1 MREMGFSHSAKSG
14 AVTVTHAKLSDPYPE
29 VIGHLPVAGYPSNR
43 KSSCLFLHATGRTL
57 GRVFR
62 LPVGANLRE
71 QTRGKDQ

>member
-1 MREMGFSHSAKSG
+1 MRDRQGHRFNELKSQP
-14 AVTVTHAKLSDPYPE
+14 VFVHPE
-29 VIGHLPVAGYPSNR
+29 NGRANQYCPSLGTPKR